1 MKLNIAIIGSGT
13 SGAAA
18 ALFLHKEGHHVTI
31 FERELKPGPVGAGI
45 MLQPTGLKMLSELGI
60 AHKAEELG
68 TKIHGMFGEN
78 GDKTVLDLNFKN
90 RFNLT
95 GLGIHRGALF
105 GILYQALKDE
115 KIEIVLDAEVR
126 HIKDLANKKAIVD
139 KRKRLFDGFDLVIV
153 ANGSSSALRANL
165 EVEQIAIDEQQEWG
179 ALWTKIPC
187 PNDFFEGKIQQFY
200 EGRQKLLGLMP
211 IGKSS
216 KDSEEFVNF
225 FWSIRIDRVEELR
238 KKGIVAFREE
248 AKELIPEKYHFLI
261 DKIEL
266 EKMVVAPYYDVVL
279 KPSYKNKVI
288 FIGDAAHAMSPQL
301 SQGTSFALL
310 DAKIL
315 ATILTNNGFNMET
328 SFRKYHKIRSKQV
341 YFYQNVSRIVTPMFQ
356 SDIKKTWFRD
366 HIFYMIC
373 KNRFTRKMMV
383 STALGYRESLFKN
396 LEKKYYKINH

>member
-18 ALFLHKEGHHVTI
+18 ALFLDKEGHHVTI

-45 MLQPTGLKMLSELGI
+45 MLQPTGLKMLAELGL
-60 AHKAEELG
+60 AKKAKELG
-68 TKIHGMFGEN
+68 TNIQGMFGKN
-78 GDKTVLDLNFKN
+78 GNQTVLDLNFKN

-105 GILYQALKDE
+105 GILYQALKDRN
-115 KIEIVLDAEVR
+115 IEIVLDAEVR
-126 HIKDLANKKAIVD
+126 QIKDLEGKKAIVD

-165 EVEQIAIDEQQEWG
+165 EIEQIEIDEQQKWG

-187 PNDFFEGKIQQFY
+187 SNHFFEGKIQQFY
-200 EGRQKLLGLMP
+200 DGSQKLLGLMP

-216 KDSEEFVNF
+216 IESEEFVNF
-225 FWSIRIDRVEELR
+225 FWSIRMDRVEEWK
-238 KKGIVAFREE
+238 KKGIVSFQKE
-248 AKELIPEKYHFLI
+248 AKALIPEKYHFLI

-266 EKMVVAPYYDVVL
+266 EKMVIAPYYDVVL

-315 ATILTNNGFNMET
+315 ATVLTKNGFNMET
-328 SFRKYHKIRSKQV
+328 SFKEYHKIRSKQV

-356 SDIKKTWFRD
+356 SDVKNTWFRD
-366 HIFYMIC
+366 KMFYMIC
-373 KNRFTRKMMV
+373 KIGFTRSMMV
-383 STALGYRESLFKN
+383 STALGYRESLFNN
-396 LEKKYYKINH
+396 LEKKYYRINH